1 MNNDKSVEAEQL
13 AEGRARE
20 AGVPTVF
27 FGITEDQRLRAQ
39 SSCNVAGCF
48 CHSDLSGVVGVV
60 GASGGVTTFEQVAQE
75 IYDECFDLL
84 VQRQRRYGPTN
95 IDQQGP
101 WGVLSRIANDKLARI
116 KRAFNGQVVHGE
128 IVLDPITDTD
138 TDESYEDA
146 LKDLVNYGIILLLLH
161 RNLWGKPLDEEVTD
175 SYV

>member
-1 MNNDKSVEAEQL
+1 MNNDKSVEAEQIE
-13 AEGRARE
+13 EGRSRE
-20 AGVPTVF
+20 TGIPTVF
-27 FGITEDQRLRAQ
+27 FGKTEDQKQRELLTPWYE
-39 SSCNVAGCF
+39 SPPVFEISWPEE
-48 CHSDLSGVVGVV
+48 SGVV
-60 GASGGVTTFEQVAQE
+60 TFEQVMQE

-146 LKDLVNYGIILLLLH
+146 LKDLVNYGVILLALK
-161 RNLWGKPLDEEVTD
+161 RGLWGKPLEEEVTT
-175 SYV
+175 SYE

>member
-1 MNNDKSVEAEQL
+1 MNNDKSVEAEQIE
-13 AEGRARE
+13 EGRSRE
-20 AGVPTVF
+20 T
-27 FGITEDQRLRAQ
+27 GIPLIFETSWPEEIEWSNDQGL
-39 SSCNVAGCF
+39 V
-48 CHSDLSGVVGVV
+48 
-60 GASGGVTTFEQVAQE
+60 TFEQVAQE

-161 RNLWGKPLDEEVTD
+161 RKKWGKPLEEEVTT
-175 SYV
+175 SYE

>member
-1 MNNDKSVEAEQL
+1 MNKDIEDEQIE
-13 AEGRARE
+13 EGRSRE
-20 AGVPTVF
+20 TDIPLIFETSWP
-27 FGITEDQRLRAQ
+27 EEP
-39 SSCNVAGCF
+39 
-48 CHSDLSGVVGVV
+48 GVV
-60 GASGGVTTFEQVAQE
+60 TFEQVAQD

-161 RNLWGKPLDEEVTD
+161 RGLWGKPLDEEVTT
-175 SYV
+175 SYE